1 MELSKVMEERRSV
14 RHYNDKKLDRKTLE
28 DILTYGIMAP
38 SAHNRQPWHFIVVED
53 QVKKE
58 NIASV
63 LECSSDDPVILTCN
77 VIRECSA
84 LVLVFADITDE
95 VMDVQSVG
103 ACIENIVLRARD
115 LDVASLWIGYI
126 LRIEKELQREFSCNK
141 KLIAAVALGYT
152 DHYPSKRPR
161 KTLEEVSEWY

>member
-1 MELSKVMEERRSV
+1 MELSQVILDRRSV
-14 RHYNDKKLDRKTLE
+14 RHFNDKKLDRGIIE
-28 DILTYGIMAP
+28 DILEFAILAP
-38 SAHNRQPWHFIVVED
+38 SAHNKQPWHFVVVQD
-53 QVKKE
+53 QEEKSK
-58 NIASV
+58 IS
-63 LECSSDDPVILTCN
+63 LLLSSGSSDPVMTTCD
-77 VIRECSA
+77 VIRDCSA

-103 ACIENIVLRARD
+103 ACIENMVLRAKD

-126 LRIEKELQREFSCNK
+126 LRIEKELQKEFSCDK

-152 DHYPSKRPR
+152 DHFPSKRPR

>member
-1 MELSKVMEERRSV
+1 MELTKVMEERRSV
-14 RHYNDKKLDRKTLE
+14 RHYNDKKLNRKKNV
-28 DILTYGIMAP
+28 DILNYGIMAP

-53 QVKKE
+53 QAKKD
-58 NIASV
+58 NIANA
-63 LECSSDDPVILTCN
+63 LEHSSDDPVIVTCN

-103 ACIENIVLRARD
+103 ACIENMVLRAKD

-126 LRIEKELQREFSCNK
+126 LRIEKELQKEFSCDK

-152 DHYPSKRPR
+152 DHFPSKRPR

>member
-1 MELSKVMEERRSV
+1 MELTKVMEERRSV
-14 RHYNDKKLDRKTLE
+14 RHYNDKKLDRKTIV
-28 DILTYGIMAP
+28 DILNYGIMAP

-53 QVKKE
+53 QAKKE
-58 NIASV
+58 NIANA
-63 LECSSDDPVILTCN
+63 LEHSSDDPVIVTCN

-84 LVLVFADITDE
+84 LVLVFADITEE

-103 ACIENIVLRARD
+103 ACIENMVLRAKD

-126 LRIEKELQREFSCNK
+126 LRIEKELQKEFSCNK

-152 DHYPSKRPR
+152 DHFPSKRPR

>member
-1 MELSKVMEERRSV
+1 MELTKVMEERRSV
-14 RHYNDKKLDRKTLE
+14 RHYNDKKLDRKTIV
-28 DILTYGIMAP
+28 DILNYGIMAP

-53 QVKKE
+53 QAKKE
-58 NIASV
+58 NIANA
-63 LECSSDDPVILTCN
+63 LEHSSDDPVMVTCN
-77 VIRECSA
+77 VIKECSA
-84 LVLVFADITDE
+84 LVLVFADITEE

-103 ACIENIVLRARD
+103 ACIENMVLRAKD

-126 LRIEKELQREFSCNK
+126 LRIEKELQKEFSCDK

-152 DHYPSKRPR
+152 DHFPSKRPR

>member
-1 MELSKVMEERRSV
+1 MELTKVMEERRSV
-14 RHYNDKKLDRKTLE
+14 RHYNDKKLDRKTIV
-28 DILTYGIMAP
+28 DILNYGIMAP

-53 QVKKE
+53 QAKKE
-58 NIASV
+58 NIANV
-63 LECSSDDPVILTCN
+63 LEHSSDDPVMVTCN

-103 ACIENIVLRARD
+103 ACIENMVLRAKD

-126 LRIEKELQREFSCNK
+126 LRIEKELQKGFSCDK

-152 DHYPSKRPR
+152 DHFPSKRPR

>member
-14 RHYNDKKLDRKTLE
+14 RHYNDKKLNRKTII
-28 DILTYGIMAP
+28 DILNYGIMAP

-63 LECSSDDPVILTCN
+63 LECSSDDPFILTCN

>member
-1 MELSKVMEERRSV
+1 MELTKVMEERRSV
-14 RHYNDKKLDRKTLE
+14 RHYNDKKLDRKTIV
-28 DILTYGIMAP
+28 DILNYGIMAP

-53 QVKKE
+53 QAKKE
-58 NIASV
+58 NIANA
-63 LECSSDDPVILTCN
+63 LEHSSDDPVIVTCN
-77 VIRECSA
+77 VIKECSA
-84 LVLVFADITDE
+84 LVLVFADITEE

-103 ACIENIVLRARD
+103 ACIENMVLRAKD

-126 LRIEKELQREFSCNK
+126 LRIEKELQKEFSCDK

-152 DHYPSKRPR
+152 DHFPSKRPR